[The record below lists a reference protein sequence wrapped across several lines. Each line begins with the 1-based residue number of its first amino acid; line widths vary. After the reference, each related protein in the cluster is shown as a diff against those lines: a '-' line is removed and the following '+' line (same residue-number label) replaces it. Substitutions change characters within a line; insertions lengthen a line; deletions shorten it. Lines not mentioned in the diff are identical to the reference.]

1 MSRELTKMNLIAIVQ
16 QLPKDDIEVIQTYIG
31 MLEQENADLK
41 QRLNVVNEMNVA
53 NYNKYCETLKENQLL
68 KEQLKA
74 ELKKN
79 SKAIEYIQEDLDE
92 PDPEEW
98 KDYTVVYEWFVELL
112 EILGGNNE

>member
-1 MSRELTKMNLIAIVQ
+1 MTEKELNIKKLKEEYKEPTYEAMAELYSEGYKNGLEQSRFDKR
-16 QLPKDDIEVIQTYIG
+16 

-74 ELKKN
+74 ELN
-79 SKAIEYIQEDLDE
+79 R
-92 PDPEEW
+92 W
-98 KDYTVVYEWFVELL
+98 
-112 EILGGNNE
+112 